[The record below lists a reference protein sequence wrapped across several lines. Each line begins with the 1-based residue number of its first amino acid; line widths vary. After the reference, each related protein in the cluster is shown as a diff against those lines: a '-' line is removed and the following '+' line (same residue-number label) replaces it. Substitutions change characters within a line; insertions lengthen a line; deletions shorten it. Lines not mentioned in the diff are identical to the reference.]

1 MLTFRRLIFNSKS
14 AQLCRFFS
22 REELTNNISQN
33 PTIPNLFTKKRMPL
47 GRWCTQESSLT
58 CDPEKKAD
66 LANHDN
72 GPGYTVTA
80 ISQENLQSNKDSQ
93 LKIKIN
99 NDLTSQINQK
109 LFQESNTNVTASTL
123 KGAGDNFNSSEDS
136 LLIGYHSSKFR

>member
-33 PTIPNLFTKKRMPL
+33 PTIPNLFTKKIMPL
-47 GRWCTQESSLT
+47 GRWCTKESSVK

-72 GPGYTVTA
+72 GPGYTVNPT
-80 ISQENLQSNKDSQ
+80 SQGTLQSNRGSQSKLQIDS
-93 LKIKIN
+93 
-99 NDLTSQINQK
+99 DLTSQINQR
-109 LFQESNTNVTASTL
+109 LFQESNSNVTASNL

-136 LLIGYHSSKFR
+136 LLISYHSSKFR

>member
-14 AQLCRFFS
+14 AQPCRFFS

-72 GPGYTVTA
+72 GPGYSVTPT
-80 ISQENLQSNKDSQ
+80 SQDILQSDKDSQ
-93 LKIKIN
+93 SKLQID

-109 LFQESNTNVTASTL
+109 LFQESNSNMTASTL
-123 KGAGDNFNSSEDS
+123 KGESNIFSSSEDS
-136 LLIGYHSSKFR
+136 LLISYHSSKFR